1 MTIWRRASSPSACL
15 VVGHRGGRGPG
26 WPAENSLAA
35 FERAQREGALA
46 IETDARLAS
55 SGEVVLCHDKDLTHA
70 TSGKDTRRVAE
81 LSMAELARLGVAR
94 LDETLAWAKSEGV
107 AVNVEI
113 KRDVPR
119 PLALCRAV
127 ARMLGCHDAD
137 VLVSSFDPT
146 ILLAMAALAPR
157 VPRAWL
163 LHPDHG
169 RAALTLARATTK
181 ELVVALHPERT
192 MVSELHLARWK
203 KRGLAVGTYTVNDP
217 IEGVRLAAMGVDW
230 IFTDAPGA
238 MLSALAS
245 TASSAAMPA
254 V

>member
-1 MTIWRRASSPSACL
+1 MTLWRRASSPSACL
-15 VVGHRGGRGPG
+15 VVGHRGGRGEG

-35 FERAQREGALA
+35 FERAQREGAVA

-55 SGEVVLCHDKDLTHA
+55 TGEVVLCHDKDLAHA
-70 TSGKDTRRVAE
+70 TSGTDARRVANVG
-81 LSMAELARLGVAR
+81 MAELARLGVAR
-94 LDETLAWAKSEGV
+94 LDETLAWAKQESV

-127 ARMLGCHDAD
+127 ARVLASHDAD
-137 VLVSSFDPT
+137 VLVSSFDPA
-146 ILLAMAALAPR
+146 IVGAMAALAPR

-163 LHPDHG
+163 MHPDQR
-169 RAALTLARATTK
+169 RAALTLARAATK

-217 IEGVRLAAMGVDW
+217 LEGARLAALGVDW

-238 MLSALAS
+238 MLAAIRAL
-245 TASSAAMPA
+245 
-254 V
+254 